1 MNTRTQTLLSTLWIF
16 VILNIFARDTHELG
30 RPGMLEQ
37 VMSGVVDG
45 VVVTEGLML
54 LGGIMFEVFIVMVVL
69 SQVLKYKINRC
80 VNMIMGLIAIGIVV
94 MTNLSPDLDNIFFM
108 IIEIIALVAIIV
120 IAWQW
125 KVETPVIESN
135 QS

>member
-16 VILNIFARDTHELG
+16 VILNIFARDIHELG

-45 VVVTEGLML
+45 VIVTEGLML

-69 SQVLKYKINRC
+69 SHVLKYKINRC
-80 VNMIMGLIAIGIVV
+80 VNMIMGMIAIAIVV
-94 MTNLSPDLDNIFFM
+94 MTNLSPDLGNIFFM
-108 IIEIIALVAIIV
+108 IVEIIALVAIIG
-120 IAWQW
+120 IAWRW
-125 KVETPVIESN
+125 KIETS
-135 QS
+135 

>member
-1 MNTRTQTLLSTLWIF
+1 MSTRTQTQTLLSTLWIF
-16 VILNIFARDTHELG
+16 VILNMFARDIHELG

-45 VVVTEGLML
+45 VTVTDELML
-54 LGGIMFEVFIVMVVL
+54 LGGIMFEVFIIMVVL

-80 VNMIMGLIAIGIVV
+80 VNMIMSLIAIAIVV

-108 IIEIIALVAIIV
+108 IIEIISLVAIIV
-120 IAWQW
+120 IAWRW
-125 KVETPVIESN
+125 KIETP
-135 QS
+135 

>member
-1 MNTRTQTLLSTLWIF
+1 MSTRTQTLLSTLWIF
-16 VILNIFARDTHELG
+16 VILNMFARDFHELG

-45 VVVTEGLML
+45 VIITEELML
-54 LGGIMFEVFIVMVVL
+54 LGGIMFEVFIIMVVL

-80 VNMIMGLIAIGIVV
+80 VNMVMGLIAIAIVV

-108 IIEIIALVAIIV
+108 IIEIIALVAIIG
-120 IAWQW
+120 IAWKW
-125 KVETPVIESN
+125 KIETH
-135 QS
+135 

>member
-16 VILNIFARDTHELG
+16 AILNIFARDIHELG

-108 IIEIIALVAIIV
+108 IIEIIALVAIIM
-120 IAWQW
+120 IAWRW
-125 KVETPVIESN
+125 KVETSATEPS

>member
-16 VILNIFARDTHELG
+16 VILNIFARDIHELG

-45 VVVTEGLML
+45 VVITEGLML

-108 IIEIIALVAIIV
+108 IIEIIALVAIIM
-120 IAWQW
+120 IAWRWQ
-125 KVETPVIESN
+125 VETSATELSPS
-135 QS
+135 

>member
-16 VILNIFARDTHELG
+16 VILNMFARDFHELG

-45 VVVTEGLML
+45 VIITEGLML
-54 LGGIMFEVFIVMVVL
+54 LGGIMWEIFLVMVVL
-69 SQVLKYKINRC
+69 SQVLRYKINRC
-80 VNMIMGLIAIGIVV
+80 VNMIVGLIAIAIIV

-108 IIEIIALVAIIV
+108 VVEIISLVAIIG
-120 IAWQW
+120 IAWRW
-125 KVETPVIESN
+125 KIGHI
-135 QS
+135 

>member
-1 MNTRTQTLLSTLWIF
+1 MSTRTQTLLSTLWIF
-16 VILNIFARDTHELG
+16 VILNMFARDFHELG

-45 VVVTEGLML
+45 VIITEELML
-54 LGGIMFEVFIVMVVL
+54 LGGIMFEVFIIMVVL

-80 VNMIMGLIAIGIVV
+80 VNMVMGLIAIAIVV

-108 IIEIIALVAIIV
+108 IIEIIALVAIIG
-120 IAWQW
+120 IAWKW
-125 KVETPVIESN
+125 KIEKP
-135 QS
+135 

>member
-16 VILNIFARDTHELG
+16 VILNIFARDIHELG

-94 MTNLSPDLDNIFFM
+94 ITNLSPDLDNIFFM
-108 IIEIIALVAIIV
+108 VIEMIALVAIIV
-120 IAWQW
+120 IAWRW
-125 KVETPVIESN
+125 KVETSATEPS